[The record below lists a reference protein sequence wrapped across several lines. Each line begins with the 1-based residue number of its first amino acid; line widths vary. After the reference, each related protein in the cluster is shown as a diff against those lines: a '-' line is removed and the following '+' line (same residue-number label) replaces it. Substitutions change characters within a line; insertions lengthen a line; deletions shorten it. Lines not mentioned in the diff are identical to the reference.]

1 MILRT
6 LLRGVAE
13 PILRRASR
21 AYVAG
26 PDLEDAILACRRFAG
41 QSYSATV
48 CFWDGAEDSA
58 IETAAQYLAAI
69 DQVAEEKLDC
79 YVSVKA
85 PPLEFSSALFG
96 RVFDRARERKVGLH
110 FDSLWPD
117 AASPAFSLIR
127 ELLPRHASV
136 GCTLP
141 GRWRRSISDA
151 DQAVDLGLN
160 VRVVKGQWVDP
171 DEPEIDPRAGF
182 LDVVGRLAGRCK
194 QVRVA
199 THDPVLARTALARLR
214 EAGTPCE
221 MELLFGLPARRAL
234 AVAAH
239 MSVPVRFYVP
249 YGHAWLPYALRQATR
264 NPRIA
269 WWVFRD
275 MCSVAFRA
283 PASSTELRSSKQQS
297 LGREV
302 EKPGAACNI

>member
-1 MILRT
+1 MSLRT

-13 PILRRASR
+13 PMLRRASR

-26 PDLEDAILACRRFAG
+26 PELADAMRACRRFAG
-41 QSYSATV
+41 QSCSATV
-48 CFWDGAEDSA
+48 CFWDGAEDSPS
-58 IETAAQYLAAI
+58 ETAGKYLATI
-69 DQVAEEKLDC
+69 DRVAGEKLDC

-96 RVFDRARERKVGLH
+96 RIFDRARERKVGIH
-110 FDSLWPD
+110 FDSLWPESAD
-117 AASPAFSLIR
+117 PTFALIR

-151 DQAVDLGLN
+151 DEAVELGLN

-171 DEPEIDPRAGF
+171 DEPGIDPRAGF

-199 THDPVLARTALARLR
+199 THNPVLARAALARLR
-214 EAGTPCE
+214 ESGTPCE
-221 MELLFGLPARRAL
+221 LELLFGLPARRAL
-234 AVAAH
+234 AVAAD

-249 YGHAWLPYALRQATR
+249 YGHAWLPYALRQATK

-275 MCSVAFRA
+275 MWSAAVQGLASPADGEAA
-283 PASSTELRSSKQQS
+283 PR
-297 LGREV
+297 
-302 EKPGAACNI
+302 